1 MLYYIK
7 GKITES
13 MPGVVAVDN
22 NGVAFKVF
30 VPDNSYFFICPKD
43 EVVTVYTEMIV
54 REDDISLYGFE
65 NKDSLT
71 MFKLLM
77 TVQGI
82 GAKAALAVLSVLSAS
97 ALRQAIIFEDVDSI
111 QRANGIGKK
120 TAQRIVM
127 ELKDKIEK
135 SVDFVTADN
144 TPAKNNSAKDE
155 AVEALISLGFSKQEA
170 MTALTGIQAED
181 AQSYITQALKNR

>member
-1 MLYYIK
+1 
-7 GKITES
+7 

-22 NGVAFKVF
+22 NGIAFKVF

-65 NKDSLT
+65 NHDSLS
-71 MFKLLM
+71 MFKMLM

-82 GAKAALAVLSVLSAS
+82 GAKAAMAVLSVLSAN
-97 ALRQAIIFEDVDSI
+97 ALRQAVMFEDVDSI
-111 QRANGIGKK
+111 QQANGIGKK
-120 TAQRIVM
+120 TAQRIIM

-135 SVDFVTADN
+135 TAEF
-144 TPAKNNSAKDE
+144 TPVEGIRIKNDSAKDE
-155 AVEALISLGFSKQEA
+155 AIEALISLGFSKQEA
-170 MTALTGIQAED
+170 VTALTGIEAED
-181 AQSYITQALKNR
+181 VQSYITQALKNR